1 MDPTCSSECIYNLI
15 PRDLK
20 EPPQPPRYIS
30 IFRTAVQNEVQKV
43 KTAMKT
49 MGPAKVEVPSPK
61 DFLKKHSKEKV
72 LPPKKKFDRNVP
84 KKPAVPLR
92 SDHPVMGIQ
101 SGKNFINTNA
111 ADVIMGVAKKP
122 KPIYVDKRTGDKHDL
137 ETSGLLPKYIN
148 KKVDFFILLMTLHAL
163 LHGKNKYSNITNRA
177 NKYSQWEFSTQL
189 RKEFGLRAVFLV
201 TVAKYLIIDFSIY
214 SFLYHLQGLK
224 KNWEE
229 VHKEFQ
235 SLSVFIDSTPKKMR
249 KQRLEEEMKQ
259 LEHDI
264 AVIEKHKIIYIANK

>member
-1 MDPTCSSECIYNLI
+1 MNLPCTSESIYNLI
-15 PRDLK
+15 PSDLK
-20 EPPQPPRYIS
+20 EPPPPPRYTS
-30 IFRTAVQNEVQKV
+30 VFTSSVKDDLKKF

-61 DFLKKHSKEKV
+61 DFLKKHSKEKP
-72 LPPKKKFDRNVP
+72 LPPKTKFNRDVP

-92 SDHPVMGIQ
+92 TDHPIMGIQ

-111 ADVIMGVAKKP
+111 ADVIMGVARKP

-148 KKVDFFILLMTLHAL
+148 KKDYGITPEYICKRNEDVKKAQEEY
-163 LHGKNKYSNITNRA
+163 NKYVQENLKKAAMKRLSDEER
-177 NKYSQWEFSTQL
+177 E
-189 RKEFGLRAVFLV
+189 AV
-201 TVAKYLIIDFSIY
+201 
-214 SFLYHLQGLK
+214 LQGLK

-235 SLSVFIDSTPKKMR
+235 SLSVFIDSIPKKIR
-249 KQRLEEEMKQ
+249 KQKLEEEMRQ

-264 AVIEKHKIIYIANK
+264 SVIAKHKVIYIANK

>member
-1 MDPTCSSECIYNLI
+1 MDSTCSSESIYNLI
-15 PRDLK
+15 PSDLK
-20 EPPQPPRYIS
+20 EPPQPPRYMS
-30 IFRTAVQNEVQKV
+30 IFKAAVKDDMQKF

-49 MGPAKVEVPSPK
+49 MGPAKVAMPSPK

-72 LPPKKKFDRNVP
+72 LPPKKKFDRNEP

-92 SDHPVMGIQ
+92 TEHPVMGIQ

-111 ADVIMGVAKKP
+111 ADVIMGVSKKP

-137 ETSGLLPKYIN
+137 ETSGLVPKYIN
-148 KKVDFFILLMTLHAL
+148 KK
-163 LHGKNKYSNITNRA
+163 
-177 NKYSQWEFSTQL
+177 
-189 RKEFGLRAVFLV
+189 
-201 TVAKYLIIDFSIY
+201 
-214 SFLYHLQGLK
+214 GLK

-235 SLSVFIDSTPKKMR
+235 SLSVFIDSIPKKIR
-249 KQRLEEEMKQ
+249 KQKLEEEMKQ

-264 AVIEKHKIIYIANK
+264 GVIEKHKIIYIANKK

>member
-1 MDPTCSSECIYNLI
+1 
-15 PRDLK
+15 
-20 EPPQPPRYIS
+20 
-30 IFRTAVQNEVQKV
+30 
-43 KTAMKT
+43 
-49 MGPAKVEVPSPK
+49 
-61 DFLKKHSKEKV
+61 
-72 LPPKKKFDRNVP
+72 KKFDRNEP

-137 ETSGLLPKYIN
+137 ETSGLFPKYIN
-148 KKVDFFILLMTLHAL
+148 KKDYGVTPEYICKRNEEVKKAQEEYDCYVQEKLKKAAMKRL
-163 LHGKNKYSNITNRA
+163 SNEER
-177 NKYSQWEFSTQL
+177 E
-189 RKEFGLRAVFLV
+189 AV
-201 TVAKYLIIDFSIY
+201 
-214 SFLYHLQGLK
+214 LQGLK

-235 SLSVFIDSTPKKMR
+235 SLSVFTDSTPKKTR

-264 AVIEKHKIIYIANK
+264 GVIEKHKIIYIANNA